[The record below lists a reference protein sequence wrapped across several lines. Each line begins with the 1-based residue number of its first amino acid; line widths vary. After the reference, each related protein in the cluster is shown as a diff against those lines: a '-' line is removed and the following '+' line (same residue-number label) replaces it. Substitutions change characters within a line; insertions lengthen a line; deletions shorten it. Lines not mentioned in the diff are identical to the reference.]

1 MVVEDH
7 EGTADLLSLYN
18 INIGLDDDV
27 FLPAFTYIA
36 LRAPYYKL
44 SASGNYALRSDHPS
58 DVLKLDHDH
67 WLMKQLRWSDG
78 DEDAPRISETEQD
91 LRAIKEEGNRLF
103 RQSEFHAASAEY
115 SQGIQDVAVVR
126 YSDLWKAF
134 YCNRAVTRLRISQF
148 EGASNDCDEVLQSDP
163 ERQKALFLKARALYC
178 LRKFDE
184 SHLLCKRL
192 LARDP
197 VSAEGRSLLEAT
209 SKRLDESVVGNFDF
223 SDIRNEANRQRFP
236 RLDYGDYVGPVEVGT
251 CSPSSKGRGLF
262 ATRDISQG
270 ELLLCEKALK
280 ICYVDEVPMQTNI
293 NTVKN
298 RFSIGPDS
306 FLPSQVVQFL
316 YDNPSVAGPFF
327 DLHSGDRD
335 PPNRIVHA
343 NAEGGPIIDSFT
355 VSAILDH
362 NAFKPENAA
371 HLVENPQT
379 AARAKDPCSDAG
391 IWVRASYLN
400 HSCTGN
406 VLRACIGDFMILRAV
421 RPVRKGEELLHS
433 YVPTLNELPD
443 RDKSLGKF
451 GFTCLCE
458 LCEVQRATSEQEL
471 ERRRKAVKSF
481 QKFERQGR
489 ETGLVR
495 PGPLITQAR
504 KLLKA
509 IRKTYSNPKYCVDLL
524 KPYAFLFTLRYSAGR
539 KSDGIVD
546 LQEIIRLVSGADIS
560 GLDKFEPDYFPPELI
575 FFFFGLC
582 IAFEDVKDKER
593 GAKCK
598 EITRCLYG
606 IVSGLGYEATQISD
620 ILERFRKGIDGR

>member
-1 MVVEDH
+1 M
-7 EGTADLLSLYN
+7 
-18 INIGLDDDV
+18 NIGLNDDV
-27 FLPAFTYIA
+27 FLPACTYIA
-36 LRAPYYKL
+36 LHAPYYKL
-44 SASGNYALRSDHPS
+44 SASGNYTLRSDHPS
-58 DVLKLDHDH
+58 DILKLDHEH
-67 WLMKQLRWSDG
+67 WLMKQLRWSDEDG
-78 DEDAPRISETEQD
+78 DPPRIFETEQD

-103 RQSEFHAASAEY
+103 RQSEFHAASAKY
-115 SQGIQDVAVVR
+115 SQGIQNVSLVCH
-126 YSDLWKAF
+126 SDLLKAF
-134 YCNRAVTRLRISQF
+134 YCNRAVTRLRLSQF
-148 EGASNDCDEVLQSDP
+148 EGALNDCDEVLQSDP

-184 SHLLCKRL
+184 SHLLCKRV
-192 LARDP
+192 LAQDS
-197 VSAEGRSLLEAT
+197 VSSEGRSLFEAT
-209 SKRLDESVVGNFDF
+209 SKRLDESGAGNFDF
-223 SDIRNEANRQRFP
+223 SDMRNEARRQRFP
-236 RLDYGDYVGPVEVGT
+236 RLDYGDYTGLVEVGP
-251 CSPSSKGRGLF
+251 CIQLSKGRGLF
-262 ATRDISQG
+262 ATQDIRQG

-280 ICYVDEVPMQTNI
+280 ICYVDEVPMQTTI
-293 NTVKN
+293 NTVQN
-298 RFSIGPDS
+298 RISIGPDS
-306 FLPSQVVQFL
+306 CLPSQVVQLL

-327 DLHSGDRD
+327 DLYSGDRD

-355 VSAILDH
+355 VCAILDH

-371 HLVENPQT
+371 HLIENPQT
-379 AARAKDPCSDAG
+379 ASRAKDPCSDAG
-391 IWVRASYLN
+391 IWIRASYLN

-443 RDKSLGKF
+443 RDKSLSNF

-458 LCEVQRATSEQEL
+458 LCEVQRTTSKQEL
-471 ERRRKAVKSF
+471 EGRQKAVRCF

-495 PGPLITQAR
+495 PGLLISQAR

-509 IRKTYSNPKYCVDLL
+509 IRKTYSNSNYCVDLL
-524 KPYAFLFTLRYSAGR
+524 KPYAFLFTLRYLAGR
-539 KSDGIVD
+539 TSDGITD
-546 LQEIIRLVSGADIS
+546 LQEMIRLVSGADIS
-560 GLDKFEPDYFPPELI
+560 SLDKFDPDYFPPELI

-582 IAFEDVKDKER
+582 IAFEDLEDKER

-598 EITRCLYG
+598 EVTRCLYG

-620 ILERFRKGIDGR
+620 FLERFRKGIDGR

>member
-1 MVVEDH
+1 
-7 EGTADLLSLYN
+7 
-18 INIGLDDDV
+18 
-27 FLPAFTYIA
+27 
-36 LRAPYYKL
+36 
-44 SASGNYALRSDHPS
+44 
-58 DVLKLDHDH
+58 
-67 WLMKQLRWSDG
+67 
-78 DEDAPRISETEQD
+78 
-91 LRAIKEEGNRLF
+91 
-103 RQSEFHAASAEY
+103 
-115 SQGIQDVAVVR
+115 
-126 YSDLWKAF
+126 
-134 YCNRAVTRLRISQF
+134 
-148 EGASNDCDEVLQSDP
+148 
-163 ERQKALFLKARALYC
+163 
-178 LRKFDE
+178 
-184 SHLLCKRL
+184 
-192 LARDP
+192 
-197 VSAEGRSLLEAT
+197 
-209 SKRLDESVVGNFDF
+209 
-223 SDIRNEANRQRFP
+223 
-236 RLDYGDYVGPVEVGT
+236 
-251 CSPSSKGRGLF
+251 
-262 ATRDISQG
+262 
-270 ELLLCEKALK
+270 
-280 ICYVDEVPMQTNI
+280 MQTNI

-306 FLPSQVVQFL
+306 CLPSQVVQFL

-327 DLHSGDRD
+327 DLYSGDLD

-400 HSCTGN
+400 HSCTAN

-421 RPVRKGEELLHS
+421 RAVRKGEELLHS

-458 LCEVQRATSEQEL
+458 LCEVQRATSEQEI
-471 ERRRKAVKSF
+471 ERRQKAVKSF

-509 IRKTYSNPKYCVDLL
+509 IRKTYSNPNYCIDLL

-539 KSDGIVD
+539 KSDGIAD

-582 IAFEDVKDKER
+582 IAFEDV
-593 GAKCK
+593 GQTASVCV
-598 EITRCLYG
+598 CH
-606 IVSGLGYEATQISD
+606 
-620 ILERFRKGIDGR
+620 

>member
-7 EGTADLLSLYN
+7 KGTADLLSLYN
-18 INIGLDDDV
+18 INIGLDDNV
-27 FLPAFTYIA
+27 FFPAFTYIA

-44 SASGNYALRSDHPS
+44 SASGNCTLRSDHPS
-58 DVLKLDHDH
+58 DVLKLHQDH
-67 WLMKQLRWSDG
+67 WLIKHLRWSDG
-78 DEDAPRISETEQD
+78 DGDAARIFKTEQD

-103 RQSEFHAASAEY
+103 HQSKFHAASAEY
-115 SQGIQDVAVVR
+115 SQGIQDVALVR
-126 YSDLWKAF
+126 HSELWKVF
-134 YCNRAVTRLRISQF
+134 YCNRALTRLRISQF
-148 EGASNDCDEVLQSDP
+148 EGALNDCDQVLQSDP
-163 ERQKALFLKARALYC
+163 EHQKALFSKARALYR

-184 SHLLCKRL
+184 SHSLCKRL

-209 SKRLDESVVGNFDF
+209 SKRLDESMVRNFDF
-223 SDIRNEANRQRFP
+223 SDMRNEANRQKFP
-236 RLDYGDYVGPVEVGT
+236 RLDYGDYVGPVEIGT
-251 CSPSSKGRGLF
+251 CGPSSKGRGLF
-262 ATRDISQG
+262 ATRDIRQG

-298 RFSIGPDS
+298 RFYFGPDS
-306 FLPSQVVQFL
+306 CLPSQVVQFL
-316 YDNPSVAGPFF
+316 YDNPLVAGPFF
-327 DLHSGDRD
+327 DLYSGDRD
-335 PPNRIVHA
+335 APNRIVHA
-343 NAEGGPIIDSFT
+343 DAEGGPIIDSFT

-371 HLVENPQT
+371 HLIEKPQA
-379 AARAKDPCSDAG
+379 AARARDPCSDAG
-391 IWVRASYLN
+391 IWIRASYLN

-406 VLRACIGDFMILRAV
+406 VLRACIGDLMILRAV
-421 RPVRKGEELLHS
+421 QPVRKGEELLHS

-443 RDKSLGKF
+443 RDESLGKF

-458 LCEVQRATSEQEL
+458 LCEMQRATSEQEL
-471 ERRRKAVKSF
+471 ERRQKAVRCF

-495 PGPLITQAR
+495 PGLLISQAR

-524 KPYAFLFTLRYSAGR
+524 KPYAFLCTLRYLAGR
-539 KSDGIVD
+539 ISDGITD

-560 GLDKFEPDYFPPELI
+560 SLDKFEPDYFPPELI
-575 FFFFGLC
+575 FIFFGLC
-582 IAFEDVKDKER
+582 IAFEDLEDRER

-598 EITRCLYG
+598 EVTRCLYG

-620 ILERFRKGIDGR
+620 ILERFGKGIDGR